1 MVGDI
6 DLRMINLEMIIGN
19 LGIIEIIREIY
30 RVI

>member
-19 LGIIEIIREIY
+19 LGMIEIIREIY